1 MQKKK
6 QLSPQRVWFFF
17 RERHQQI
24 GCIVLPS
31 FSFRVL
37 LGLDWRVSLKKKQ
50 NEKKRFGSM
59 ETFRGNDSRDR
70 RLFESA
76 SRYRRTRVFA
86 QLSIAKMAIDSISR
100 VVAFFFVALG
110 LIDTQNG
117 RRPTMTGQTRFAP
130 RSNVFF
136 DFSFHK

>member
-17 RERHQQI
+17 SRKAPANWLHCFTEFFFSCSTGTR
-24 GCIVLPS
+24 LAS
-31 FSFRVL
+31 FF
-37 LGLDWRVSLKKKQ
+37 KKKQ